1 MPEHGNRRQGAGY
14 VEVDR
19 QRYREGVVVSTT
31 AYETGRIGLL
41 LIDTV
46 NEIFSEDGKGYP
58 KFKDEFDRIGTFANI
73 KRLLAGVRAQGCPVF
88 FAPMSYTESDY
99 TTWKH
104 LSGIHREM
112 YDDRMFEAG
121 SWGAEFHPEL
131 SPHPN
136 EVVIS
141 PHKNIDV
148 MANTDLDVQLRQH
161 NVEYLAIGGM
171 IGTMCVESTARSAM
185 ERGYHV
191 TTFTD
196 ATAAAG
202 GRAAYDAMILRFPM
216 ISHATL
222 SVDEFLADI
231 RKAKG

>member
-1 MPEHGNRRQGAGY
+1 M
-14 VEVDR
+14 
-19 QRYREGVVVSTT
+19 STN

-46 NEIFSEDGKGYP
+46 NELFAEGGKGYLE
-58 KFKDEFDRIGTFANI
+58 FKEEFDRIGTFANI
-73 KRLLAGVRAQGCPVF
+73 KRLLTGARAQEFPVF

-104 LSGIHREM
+104 LSGIHQEM
-112 YDDRMFEAG
+112 YDNRMFEAG
-121 SWGAEFHPEL
+121 SWGAQFHPEL
-131 SPHPN
+131 SPEPN

-191 TTFTD
+191 TTITD

-202 GRAAYDAMILRFPM
+202 GRAAYDAMVLRYPL
-216 ISHATL
+216 ISHATF
-222 SVDEFLADI
+222 SVDEFLAAT
-231 RKAKG
+231 REAKG

>member
-1 MPEHGNRRQGAGY
+1 MSVN
-14 VEVDR
+14 
-19 QRYREGVVVSTT
+19 

-46 NEIFSEDGKGYP
+46 NEIFAENGKSYP
-58 KFKDEFDRIGTFANI
+58 IFKDEFDRIGTFANL
-73 KRLLAGVRAQGCPVF
+73 KRLLAGVRAHGLPVF
-88 FAPMSYTESDY
+88 FSPMAYTESDY

-112 YDDRMFEAG
+112 YDNRMFEAG

-131 SPHPN
+131 SPQPD
-136 EVVIS
+136 EVVIA

-196 ATAAAG
+196 ATAAQG
-202 GRAAYDAMILRFPM
+202 GRAAYDEMVQRYRM

-222 SVDEFLADI
+222 SVDDFLAATSAVSEP
-231 RKAKG
+231 RRR